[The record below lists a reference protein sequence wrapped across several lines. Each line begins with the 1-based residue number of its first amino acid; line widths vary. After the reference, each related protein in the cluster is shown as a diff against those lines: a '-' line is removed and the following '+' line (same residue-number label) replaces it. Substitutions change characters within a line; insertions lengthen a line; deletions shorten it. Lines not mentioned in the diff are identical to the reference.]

1 MKPKVKQEVKID
13 LNVDTKKVYFG
24 DDGGVVDKP
33 VVKPK
38 AVKKPEIVEKN
49 DEPDSTEIVKQPK
62 KNFKKY
68 QSNGQDIET
77 KWYQLH
83 EEHNTNEFKDIKDS
97 ELTTL
102 QQLCRSAFSDEILKL
117 TKSKLN
123 LTNLVTIL
131 AHSSFNFRQ
140 SI

>member
-1 MKPKVKQEVKID
+1 MNQ
-13 LNVDTKKVYFG
+13 
-24 DDGGVVDKP
+24 
-33 VVKPK
+33 
-38 AVKKPEIVEKN
+38 
-49 DEPDSTEIVKQPK
+49 QPK